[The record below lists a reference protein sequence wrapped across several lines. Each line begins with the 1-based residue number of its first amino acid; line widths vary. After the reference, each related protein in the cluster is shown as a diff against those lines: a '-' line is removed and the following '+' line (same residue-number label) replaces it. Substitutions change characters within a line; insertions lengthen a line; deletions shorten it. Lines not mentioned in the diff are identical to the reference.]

1 MLSFREVTGQIT
13 DIRVSGDLLWKPG
26 RTHGPSFPRRGSPM
40 PDKGKYVHVW
50 ARSSDG
56 SWKVIRYI
64 VDSDAAP

>member
-1 MLSFREVTGQIT
+1 VETGTYSWTVVLS
-13 DIRVSGDLLWKPG
+13 S
-26 RTHGPSFPRRGSPM
+26 GSPM

-50 ARSSDG
+50 ASSSDG